1 MYFDKQLCLLNI
13 EALNQE
19 QVLTQMAQM
28 LFSNGIVKQD
38 FLDGILQREQQ
49 YPTGLLVNSVGFALP
64 HTDSSRVNQSQ
75 ICFASLKQPVIFR
88 CMTDENEKIP
98 VKFIFMLAMK
108 QPHEQVENLQN
119 LIGLFQNEQQIKL
132 LEQCHSINE
141 FIAILNVAGVK

>member
-1 MYFDKQLCLLNI
+1 MYFDKHLCLFNI
-13 EALNQE
+13 EASNQE

-28 LFSNGIVKQD
+28 LLTNGVVKPD

-49 YPTGLLVNSVGFALP
+49 YPTGLLVNSTGFALP

-75 ICFASLKQPVIFR
+75 ICFASLKQPVIFSS
-88 CMTDENEKIP
+88 MTDENEKIP

-132 LEQCHSINE
+132 LEQCHSINQ
-141 FIAILNVAGVK
+141 FTAILNEAGVK